1 MKGCWRQRNKIQM
14 STAFFL
20 KRDKNI
26 TKGDLK
32 MAQEDNMQVV
42 MGIIMQ
48 AGNAKAAAMQAIT
61 AAKAGDFDK
70 ADEFVK
76 QANKDL
82 VNAHN
87 VQTDMLT
94 KEAQGDHVK
103 VDLYMVHAQDH
114 LMTAITFIDLAKEI
128 VELYKK
134 IDEKD

>member
-1 MKGCWRQRNKIQM
+1 
-14 STAFFL
+14 
-20 KRDKNI
+20 
-26 TKGDLK
+26 

-61 AAKAGDFDK
+61 AAKTGDFDK

>member
-1 MKGCWRQRNKIQM
+1 M

-20 KRDKNI
+20 KRDKYL
-26 TKGDLK
+26 TKGDFK

-42 MGIIMQ
+42 IGIIMQ

-70 ADEFVK
+70 AEELIK

-82 VNAHN
+82 INAHN

-94 KEAQGDHVK
+94 KEAQGDQVK
-103 VDLYMVHAQDH
+103 VNLYMVHAQDH

-128 VELYKK
+128 IELYKK
-134 IDEKD
+134 IDERD

>member
-1 MKGCWRQRNKIQM
+1 
-14 STAFFL
+14 
-20 KRDKNI
+20 
-26 TKGDLK
+26 

-70 ADEFVK
+70 ADDFVK

>member
-1 MKGCWRQRNKIQM
+1 
-14 STAFFL
+14 
-20 KRDKNI
+20 
-26 TKGDLK
+26 
-32 MAQEDNMQVV
+32 MAQENNMQVV

-61 AAKAGDFDK
+61 AAKDGDFDK
-70 ADEFVK
+70 ADEFIK

-82 VNAHN
+82 VSAHN

-103 VDLYMVHAQDH
+103 IDLYMVHAQDH

-128 VELYKK
+128 VALYKK
-134 IDEKD
+134 IDNKD

>member
-1 MKGCWRQRNKIQM
+1 
-14 STAFFL
+14 
-20 KRDKNI
+20 
-26 TKGDLK
+26 
-32 MAQEDNMQVV
+32 MAEQDNNMEVV

-48 AGNAKAAAMQAIT
+48 AGNGKAAAMQAIQ
-61 AAKAGDFDK
+61 AAKNGELDK
-70 ADEFVK
+70 AESYIK
-76 QANKDL
+76 QANEAL

-128 VELYKK
+128 VDLYKQLDQK
-134 IDEKD
+134 N

>member
-1 MKGCWRQRNKIQM
+1 
-14 STAFFL
+14 
-20 KRDKNI
+20 
-26 TKGDLK
+26 
-32 MAQEDNMQVV
+32 MAEQDNNMEVV

-48 AGNAKAAAMQAIT
+48 AGNGKAAAMQAIQ
-61 AAKAGDFDK
+61 AAKKGELDK
-70 ADEFVK
+70 AESYIK
-76 QANKDL
+76 QANESL

-128 VELYKK
+128 VDLYRQLDQKN
-134 IDEKD
+134 

>member
-1 MKGCWRQRNKIQM
+1 
-14 STAFFL
+14 
-20 KRDKNI
+20 
-26 TKGDLK
+26 
-32 MAQEDNMQVV
+32 MAQENNMQVV

-61 AAKAGDFDK
+61 AAKDSDFDK
-70 ADEFVK
+70 ADEFIK

-82 VNAHN
+82 VSAHN

-103 VDLYMVHAQDH
+103 IDLYMVHAQDH

-128 VELYKK
+128 VALYKK
-134 IDEKD
+134 IDNKD

>member
-1 MKGCWRQRNKIQM
+1 
-14 STAFFL
+14 
-20 KRDKNI
+20 
-26 TKGDLK
+26 

-61 AAKAGDFDK
+61 AAKDGDLDK
-70 ADEFVK
+70 ADEFIK

-134 IDEKD
+134 IEEKN

>member
-1 MKGCWRQRNKIQM
+1 
-14 STAFFL
+14 
-20 KRDKNI
+20 
-26 TKGDLK
+26 

-61 AAKAGDFDK
+61 AAKEGNFDK
-70 ADEFVK
+70 ADEFIK

-114 LMTAITFIDLAKEI
+114 LMTAITFIDLAKEM

-134 IDEKD
+134 IDHQA

>member
-1 MKGCWRQRNKIQM
+1 
-14 STAFFL
+14 
-20 KRDKNI
+20 
-26 TKGDLK
+26 

-61 AAKAGDFDK
+61 AAKEGNFDK
-70 ADEFVK
+70 ADEFIK

-94 KEAQGDHVK
+94 KEAQGDHVN
-103 VDLYMVHAQDH
+103 VELYMVHAQDH
-114 LMTAITFIDLAKEI
+114 LMTAITFIDVAKEM

-134 IDEKD
+134 IDHQA

>member
-1 MKGCWRQRNKIQM
+1 
-14 STAFFL
+14 
-20 KRDKNI
+20 
-26 TKGDLK
+26 

-61 AAKAGDFDK
+61 AAKEGDFDK
-70 ADEFVK
+70 ADDFVK

-128 VELYKK
+128 VALYKK
-134 IDEKD
+134 IDNKD